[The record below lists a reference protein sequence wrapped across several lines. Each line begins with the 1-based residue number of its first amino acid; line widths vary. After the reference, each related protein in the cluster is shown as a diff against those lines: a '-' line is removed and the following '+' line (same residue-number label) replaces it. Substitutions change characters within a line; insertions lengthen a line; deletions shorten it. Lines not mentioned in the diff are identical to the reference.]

1 MNATTHPLVLETVRS
16 SRRGAKR
23 PSPSRPAEDLATL
36 CSEYLALSRAFE
48 ASDDATCEDDDPAWQ
63 AVTAAEDRIY
73 KRRPKTMADILA
85 LAKVAEFQARQPD
98 GSMNY
103 SDSFTGQIPAR
114 IIECLLRLGPALE
127 TISQE
132 TAR

>member
-1 MNATTHPLVLETVRS
+1 MNATTHPLVLETGRS
-16 SRRGAKR
+16 SRRGTKR
-23 PSPSRPAEDLATL
+23 PPPSRPAKDLATL

-48 ASDDATCEDDDPAWQ
+48 ASDATCEDDDPVWQ

-85 LAKVAEFQARQPD
+85 LAKVSEYQARQPD

-114 IIECLLRLGPALE
+114 IIECLLRLEPALE